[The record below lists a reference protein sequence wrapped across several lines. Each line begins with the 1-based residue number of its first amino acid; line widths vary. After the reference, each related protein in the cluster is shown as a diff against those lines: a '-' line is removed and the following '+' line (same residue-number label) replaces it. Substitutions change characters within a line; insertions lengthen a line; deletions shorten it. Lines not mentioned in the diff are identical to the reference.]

1 MPRFKLVPLEQ
12 KSAMEQLWTAA
23 RMATAVIGRSHNWWH
38 LRGESFDEFFE
49 ILTLAT
55 VESFL
60 EHKVRLHKY
69 ARVGKD
75 GRPLCFFDN
84 VLSSCWGCSSHLID
98 VYIKGLATRKMTS
111 DIEPVKFFLSEGDRM
126 PLYLGRYERPSKK
139 TVPGRPYDRAERVR
153 ELYGRYLADAEVMG
167 IRNVLEFGPWL
178 ARNGYNEDED
188 LMWALEP
195 KEVRRVMLAEK
206 ARLTRERERDARE
219 MALPESDRHRLQSMR
234 KWSRDYHARKLLE
247 QSAEFEKLY
256 GPPPPGYFWRDRKG
270 KVGLQ
275 RIKEKEK

>member
-55 VESFL
+55 VESFM
-60 EHKVRLHKY
+60 EHKVRRHKY

-84 VLSSCWGCSSHLID
+84 VLSSCWECSPHLID
-98 VYIKGLATRKMTS
+98 VYIRGLATRKMTS

-126 PLYLGRYERPSKK
+126 PLYLSRYERPSRKPG
-139 TVPGRPYDRAERVR
+139 TGRPYDRAERVR

-167 IRNVLEFGPWL
+167 LRNVLEFGPWL
-178 ARNGYNEDED
+178 TRNGYTDDEE
-188 LMWALEP
+188 LMWALLP
-195 KEVRRVMLAEK
+195 KKDRRAMLAEREQFMK
-206 ARLTRERERDARE
+206 RREREAQERE
-219 MALPESDRHRLQSMR
+219 LPESDRHRLEYMR
-234 KWSRDYHARKLLE
+234 KWSRDHRVRQLME
-247 QSAEFEKLY
+247 QSSEFEKLY

-275 RIKEKEK
+275 KIKEKEK